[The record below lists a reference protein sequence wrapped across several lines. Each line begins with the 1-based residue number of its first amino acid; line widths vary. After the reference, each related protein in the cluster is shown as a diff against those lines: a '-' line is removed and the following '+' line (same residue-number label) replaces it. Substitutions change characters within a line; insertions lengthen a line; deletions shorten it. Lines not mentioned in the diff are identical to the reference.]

1 MPTIHHT
8 LEIDVD
14 ALAPGDV
21 VYRAGASAPNLVLT
35 VDSVAFDTDVDPCVT
50 IDGFRKHG
58 MWLVTYAGGL
68 FEYHADGSTVT
79 VIVDDPDAY
88 DPDALTRYR
97 PVLTAGTTM
106 VVEP

>member
-14 ALAPGDV
+14 TLAPGDV
-21 VYRAGASAPNLVLT
+21 VHRAGAAAPTLT
-35 VDSVAFDTDVDPCVT
+35 VDSVTFDENVDPCIT
-50 IDGFRKHG
+50 IDGCRKHG
-58 MWLVTYAGGL
+58 MWRVTYAGGL
-68 FEYHADGSTVT
+68 FEWHADGSTVT
-79 VIVDDPDAY
+79 VLVDDPDAY
-88 DPDALTRYR
+88 DPDSLGRYR